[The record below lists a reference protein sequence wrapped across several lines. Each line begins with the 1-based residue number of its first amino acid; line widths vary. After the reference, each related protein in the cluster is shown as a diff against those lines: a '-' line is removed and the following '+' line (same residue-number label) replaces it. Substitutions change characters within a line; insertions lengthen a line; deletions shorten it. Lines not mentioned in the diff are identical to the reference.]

1 MRHRAA
7 ATAAAAIAALLA
19 GGAHAQSAGDPMT
32 DALIACLDIGADD
45 ERLSC
50 LESAAEALKAM
61 RAKAVDGGGTL
72 IGAQA
77 DAGDA
82 AAQDDLFGA
91 EALAST
97 KRAKREKAKTARL
110 DAGVVEIRP
119 GPLKNVTVV
128 LDNGQVWRQLEGD
141 RAEIRPPKNPAGLT
155 ATVTKGA
162 FGNYWMTIN
171 EIDRQIRVK
180 RIK

>member
-19 GGAHAQSAGDPMT
+19 GGAHAQSAGDPVA

-61 RAKAVDGGGTL
+61 RAQTADGGTMA
-72 IGAQA
+72 GAQA
-77 DAGDA
+77 DAGAA

-171 EIDRQIRVK
+171 GIDRQIRVK